1 MTSKLNNFKGK
12 RHVFSKEDSKK
23 GGKRK
28 TSQKV
33 FRSQTNPIKK
43 DKITNVL
50 KDCNSCSIPLCPFFE
65 EEKQCSMF
73 NTKFVRLVSFKKNLS
88 SIEDFDA
95 FMFNFFQRGARAQTS
110 DSYEEMRDFLDDL
123 LEYQEWKHESNR

>member
-1 MTSKLNNFKGK
+1 MSNKLDNFKGK
-12 RHVFSKEDSKK
+12 RHLFTHEERVK
-23 GGKRK
+23 GGRK
-28 TSQKV
+28 KTDKKI
-33 FRSQTNPIKK
+33 FRSQTNAIKSNK
-43 DKITNVL
+43 CTNVL
-50 KDCNSCSIPLCPFFE
+50 KDCNSCHIPLCPFFE
-65 EEKQCSMF
+65 EDKECSMF

-110 DSYEEMRDFLDDL
+110 DSFEEMKDFLDDL